1 MQRPVCNLFPS
12 LTIRGKQFRGKQR
25 DKKYSVSKFW
35 FLVDN
40 SFEGGQT
47 VLDDWDHRV
56 RKIQCGAQDPV
67 NGTAA
72 SLQLPS
78 ACGGLFYGR

>member
-1 MQRPVCNLFPS
+1 MRRLVCNLFPS
-12 LTIRGKQFRGKQR
+12 AAITGKEFRDKRR
-25 DKKYSVSKFW
+25 DKKSSVSKFR
-35 FLVDN
+35 FLGDN